1 MVVPFFRGKEKHE
14 TKISMAESLVVYTAV
29 CAYGYT
35 GSRCSVYNVQLQN
48 GVLLR
53 ERNTSQLPV

>member
-14 TKISMAESLVVYTAV
+14 TKISMAESLVV
-29 CAYGYT
+29 YGYT